1 MQSLVFHARVPHQVM
16 PSIQVMCARRG
27 KALEKVRGPTFL
39 RSTDVVGKQALKVC
53 SAEPPG
59 RLVAWSPDRK
69 WSTHRAMVCSA
80 RHERGLSCIDPD
92 LKVTLLGES

>member
-27 KALEKVRGPTFL
+27 KALEKIRGPTFL

-59 RLVAWSPDRK
+59 RLTENGLRTERWSAAHDMSGDYHA
-69 WSTHRAMVCSA
+69 STRS
-80 RHERGLSCIDPD
+80 
-92 LKVTLLGES
+92 